1 MEERRRILDISKEV
15 EYPKEFYS
23 FANGVDISNPEI
35 NRWIRECFETLRLQI
50 LKDPTK
56 SHHSYSG
63 SGNTIVIL
71 WAYPQSDGTFE
82 VEFTVSKNYSTYSI
96 FGFDPLVDEGFEE
109 IK

>member
-1 MEERRRILDISKEV
+1 M
-15 EYPKEFYS
+15 
-23 FANGVDISNPEI
+23 
-35 NRWIRECFETLRLQI
+35 
-50 LKDPTK
+50 
-56 SHHSYSG
+56 G
-63 SGNTIVIL
+63 SGNAIIII